1 MTEFKIGQQI
11 PSFSSIDLNLKV
23 FGIRVDYF
31 ISFFV
36 ILAVPS
42 LALLFIFKDPR
53 AFFVF
58 TLLIPATIFLRIF
71 DNKNS
76 DLTKFS
82 IYLRWLILRK
92 NYRYWRSLTFLPN
105 MPEKEL
111 DRQSNQSKFK
121 RWLIR

>member
-1 MTEFKIGQQI
+1 MTEFKIGQPI
-11 PSFSSIDLNLKV
+11 SSFSSIDLNLKV

-105 MPEKEL
+105 MPEKEP
-111 DRQSNQSKFK
+111 DRHSKFK